1 MLGLLDSG
9 APLARVTC
17 SATYHYTQVCETI
30 IAPAALI
37 TVQFVYCGKKAMLN
51 VGNVLPLSSLP
62 EGTIVCNV
70 EEKVGDRGALARTSG
85 TSATLIGHALD
96 SAGTRLRLP
105 SGAAPRPRPATK
117 PSWPPCPP
125 PLTPL
130 NKLLLTMALPPRRSL
145 RQPKPLTK
153 AAMRLSRWWLVAA
166 ERHTL
171 ENEARGTRTQEPPR
185 WPCSWRPQH
194 TAYQE
199 PIMSDQGVGIV
210 IVSHSCPLGRAAA
223 DLASQMLPGP
233 EIPPIEVAAGLD
245 DTTLGTWLL
254 YTSDAADDSL
264 RVDLSGRRIL

>member
-1 MLGLLDSG
+1 MRLSTVIKTDGEPTAQLLADALDAGLAG
-9 APLARVTC
+9 IVAR
-17 SATYHYTQVCETI
+17 
-30 IAPAALI
+30 
-37 TVQFVYCGKKAMLN
+37 GKA
-51 VGNVLPLSSLP
+51 
-62 EGTIVCNV
+62 E
-70 EEKVGDRGALARTSG
+70 VGDKTLVDALS
-85 TSATLIGHALD
+85 
-96 SAGTRLRLP
+96 
-105 SGAAPRPRPATK
+105 
-117 PSWPPCPP
+117 P

-194 TAYQE
+194 TAYQG

-245 DTTLGTWLL
+245 DTTLGTDATAVSAAIEKVGNCDGILVLVDIGSAILSAEMALDLL
-254 YTSDAADDSL
+254 DADIASKVKISTAPL
-264 RVDLSGRRIL
+264 VEGL